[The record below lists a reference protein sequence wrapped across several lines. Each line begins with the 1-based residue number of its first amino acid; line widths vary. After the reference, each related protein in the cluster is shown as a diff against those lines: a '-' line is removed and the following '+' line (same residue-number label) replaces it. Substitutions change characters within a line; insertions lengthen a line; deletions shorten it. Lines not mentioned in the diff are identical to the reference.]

1 MNHMIETAD
10 KKFLVIKQISE
21 NSQYN
26 QRTIAR
32 KTGLSLGLVNLIIKK
47 LVRTGYIKIKMLN
60 GKKIEYILTP
70 KGFSEK
76 IKKTYNYFFKTVK
89 SFITTTEKIKQI
101 ILQKYEEGAKEFYIL
116 ADEEIFKIIEYC
128 FKNLPVNDLQYKR
141 ILKLPKTI
149 KSNAIYFTATLGK
162 IFSNSKNIINLL
174 DYF

>member
-1 MNHMIETAD
+1 MNHMIESAD

-47 LVRTGYIKIKMLN
+47 LVKTGYIKIKMLN

-76 IKKTYNYFFKTVK
+76 IKKTYNYFLKTVK
-89 SFITTTEKIKQI
+89 YFINTTEKIKQI
-101 ILQKYEEGAKEFYIL
+101 ILQEYEKGTKEFYIL

-149 KSNAIYFTATLGK
+149 NPNAIYFIATVGR